1 MLRSLF
7 WDCDY
12 SQITWTGHR
21 DLILS
26 RVLAN
31 GTWEAIQWLRKTL
44 GDKEL
49 RDYVVAHRGR
59 GLSPRQLRFWE
70 LILGIPH
77 RNVSAW
83 LKEPG
88 RAVWDRRHVA

>member
-1 MLRSLF
+1 MLQPLF

-26 RVLAN
+26 RVLSS
-31 GTWEAIQWLRKTL
+31 GTWEAVRWLRKTL

-49 RDYVVAHRGR
+49 REYIVACRGR
-59 GLSPRQLRFWE
+59 RLSPRQLRFWE

-77 RNVSAW
+77 RTVSAW
-83 LKEPG
+83 LKDPG
-88 RAVWDRRHVA
+88 RTVWDRRHAA